1 VPGLFVIG
9 ALALTVNLWLDR
21 PGRSTVGLLLILA
34 GIPFYLYWQKSVR
47 AQTLEPGG

>member
-34 GIPFYLYWQKSVR
+34 GIPFYLYWHKSAR
-47 AQTLEPGG
+47 AQTLEEGA